1 MQSFKPEVGDAAL
14 PDELRSAMDDSADEI
29 VAALVESRSRYKDL
43 VDISSDFA
51 WEVNADGVF
60 QFVSTRGALD
70 YGTDEL
76 VGQPALAL
84 LNVRSADDAESSPF
98 LNPDECQDEE
108 IELVRKDGD
117 VAVVLVSAVPMYD
130 EMGAFKGNRGVCRDV
145 TEDRRRQWELAE
157 ARIREKVLKQIV
169 GIIRDEADPQ
179 ESLASSIR
187 FIVQASDVDGCR
199 IYRRQE
205 FGDGTF
211 VSAADYSATDVTPI
225 DTMIIDKIEGAEQAQ
240 TVSDDGMT
248 FLVVRTTYRQEVN
261 GGLMV
266 WRTTDQGNWDEEEV
280 SLAET
285 LADQLGIAIERVNHH
300 DRIVHI
306 SRTDELTGL
315 LNRRA
320 FVEDELPRRMSRLQ
334 HAEMSGAMFF
344 IDLDNF
350 KMVNDVHGH
359 KRGDEL
365 LQEIGEF
372 LIRHSRP
379 GDAVAR
385 FGGDEFAM
393 WLDGIDEDTAAKRAA
408 EMIENSERFREYSGD
423 AAHPLGISIGVAMY
437 KPGDDLSVDTLLGRA
452 DETMYQVKR
461 AGKGGWARAA
471 G

>member
-1 MQSFKPEVGDAAL
+1 VQNLKPEVGGVAL
-14 PDELRSAMDDSADEI
+14 PDELRSAMDSSADEI

-43 VDISSDFA
+43 VNISSDFA
-51 WEVNADGVF
+51 WEVNADGMF

-70 YGTDEL
+70 YDADEL
-76 VGQPALAL
+76 VGRPALAL
-84 LNVRSADDAESSPF
+84 LNVRSAKDAEASPF
-98 LNPDECQDEE
+98 LSSDESQDVE

-130 EMGAFKGNRGVCRDV
+130 DMGEFKGNRGVCRDV
-145 TEDRRRQWELAE
+145 TEDRRRQLELAE
-157 ARIREKVLKQIV
+157 ARIREKVLRQIV

-187 FIVQASDVDGCR
+187 YIVQASTVDGCR
-199 IYRRQE
+199 IYRREE
-205 FGDGTF
+205 FGDGNF
-211 VSAADYSATDVTPI
+211 VAAADYCVTEFTPV
-225 DTMIIDKIEGAEQAQ
+225 DTLITDKIEGAARAV
-240 TVSDDGMT
+240 TILDGGMQ

-266 WRTTDQGNWDEEEV
+266 WRSTDQGGWDEEEV

-300 DRIVHI
+300 ERIVQI

-334 HAEMSGAMFF
+334 HAGMPGALFF

-365 LQEIGEF
+365 LREIAEF
-372 LIRHSRP
+372 LNLHSRP

-393 WLDGIDEDTAAKRAA
+393 WLDGIDEETAAKRAA
-408 EMIENSERFREYSGD
+408 EMVEDSERFKEYSGD
-423 AAHPLGISIGVAMY
+423 ERHPLGVSVGVAMFN
-437 KPGDDLSVDTLLGRA
+437 PHDAASVDKLLSQA
-452 DETMYQVKR
+452 DDAMYRVKR

-471 G
+471 S

>member
-70 YGTDEL
+70 YGADEL

-84 LNVRSADDAESSPF
+84 LNVRYADDAESSPF

-108 IELVRKDGD
+108 IELLRKDGD

-266 WRTTDQGNWDEEEV
+266 WRNTDQGNWDEEEV

-300 DRIVHI
+300 ERIVHI

>member
-70 YGTDEL
+70 YGADEL

-130 EMGAFKGNRGVCRDV
+130 EMGVFKGNRGVCRDV

-300 DRIVHI
+300 ERIVHI

-437 KPGDDLSVDTLLGRA
+437 KPGDNLSVDTLLGRA